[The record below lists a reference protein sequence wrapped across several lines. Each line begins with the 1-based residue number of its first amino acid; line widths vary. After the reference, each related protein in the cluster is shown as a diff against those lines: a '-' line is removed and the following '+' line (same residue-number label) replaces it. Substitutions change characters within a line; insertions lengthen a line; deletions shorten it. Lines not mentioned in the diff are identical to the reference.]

1 MEFCEF
7 ELDEKLLRA
16 VADLEY
22 KKPTKVQ
29 ESVIPE
35 ALDGRDILAESP
47 TGTGKTAAYILPALQ
62 HLIDFPSKKLG
73 LARVL
78 VLVPT
83 RELALQVAEQA
94 RLLGKY
100 MPGLSAGTLIGGV
113 DHEEQLPVLTGK
125 TDIVIAT
132 PGRLIEYL
140 RKEMFDIRAVEI
152 LVLDE
157 ADRMLDMGFIDNVRE
172 ISRAAYRRDQTFLFS
187 ATLEGGILTKF
198 ANTVLKEPVEFH
210 VDSPRSEHKKI
221 NQYNYHADSL
231 EHKIQLLEALLRDK
245 SVEKALVFV
254 KTREGLQNLVSRL
267 DRDGFSFSYL
277 RGEMDQEKRLEG
289 LRRFA
294 DSTVRILIATDVAA
308 RGIDITDITHVINFD
323 LPRTADVYVH
333 RIGRT
338 ARAGRKGTAIN
349 LVEAHDVPML
359 EKVQRYTGES
369 QDTRVIEGLRPRNKT
384 PEFSKKKRK
393 SRDDGNPGKKAGAKG
408 GISGEKPERKPHTK
422 DRLRDK
428 KNKGKPDF
436 AAKRAKKA
444 LRSQESDKTA
454 ESGAAD

>member
-1 MEFCEF
+1 MLIQPAGGFVRQFCHSAFYSFFCFVQDRLFMEFCEF

-172 ISRAAYRRDQTFLFS
+172 ISRAAYRRDQTFLCTRYSF
-187 ATLEGGILTKF
+187 
-198 ANTVLKEPVEFH
+198 LKRCFGT
-210 VDSPRSEHKKI
+210 SPW
-221 NQYNYHADSL
+221 
-231 EHKIQLLEALLRDK
+231 
-245 SVEKALVFV
+245 
-254 KTREGLQNLVSRL
+254 
-267 DRDGFSFSYL
+267 
-277 RGEMDQEKRLEG
+277 KRPWCLSKQG
-289 LRRFA
+289 KGCRIWYQ
-294 DSTVRILIATDVAA
+294 DSTETGSVFHTSGVRWIRKNVW
-308 RGIDITDITHVINFD
+308 RG
-323 LPRTADVYVH
+323 
-333 RIGRT
+333 
-338 ARAGRKGTAIN
+338 
-349 LVEAHDVPML
+349 
-359 EKVQRYTGES
+359 
-369 QDTRVIEGLRPRNKT
+369 
-384 PEFSKKKRK
+384 
-393 SRDDGNPGKKAGAKG
+393 
-408 GISGEKPERKPHTK
+408 
-422 DRLRDK
+422 
-428 KNKGKPDF
+428 
-436 AAKRAKKA
+436 
-444 LRSQESDKTA
+444 
-454 ESGAAD
+454 